1 MKYHNHL
8 LKKVMEADVEGGHY
22 FDIYKDGKFVTSAWT
37 LSNAKEFID
46 SYNGITYNW
55 NVLG

>member
-1 MKYHNHL
+1 MKYHGYE
-8 LKKVMEADVEGGHY
+8 LKKIKDEYVDGGSY
-22 FDIYKDGKFVTSAWT
+22 YEIYKDGKWIVNAWS

-46 SYNGITYNW
+46 SGENY

>member
-1 MKYHNHL
+1 MKYKGYEL
-8 LKKVMEADVEGGHY
+8 RKIKDAEIEGGHY
-22 FDIYKDGKFVTSAWT
+22 YEIYKDNKYIVDAWT

-46 SYNGITYNW
+46 NGLNY

>member
-1 MKYHNHL
+1 MKYHNYE
-8 LKKVMEADVEGGHY
+8 LKKIKDAEVDGGSY
-22 FDIYKDGKFVTSAWT
+22 YEIYKNGKRITVAWT

-46 SYNGITYNW
+46 SGENP